1 MTTFKTRVARRPFL
15 AGLGSAAGAAALL
28 RPLIAEADGAMP
40 QRFLYV
46 HQPCGT
52 VSGLPGEGENASW
65 FWYPQSGT
73 GANYVPSPLLDLFRA
88 VKGSILPIDG
98 IDLGDVNQTTSGDK
112 GAQSMMF
119 MGTGYM
125 TVAIDGFPLDQQFD
139 PPQAKKITVPK
150 GTKTIDQL
158 LLDRI
163 PALTQALAGAMTGP
177 QFKSIQL
184 AGTVKS
190 MNGQGEACI
199 KVLSYAGNNQ
209 PLWPEGRSDVAFN
222 NIFGTAMMPGVDP
235 AVIARLRAQKMSVL
249 DSVIVDIQR
258 MQALLPAGQRPKLD
272 AQLTAIRALEA
283 RIGMTMPGA
292 LVKPM
297 LIPEPTTGRPG
308 ANADE
313 ARHEALITNML
324 EIIRCAFASDLTRVA
339 SITFADCYNPLRPL
353 YFCPNPG
360 FAIASSAGGI
370 QFGGKTNDLIEA
382 KAEMAAFYDRLLAQ
396 ALARMAQTPEGAG
409 SLLDN
414 VFGVFFTECRD
425 GDTHERRRIPLMLF
439 GGKFLKLQT
448 GQFFA
453 ASPNRYVNDVW
464 ASALTAWGVP
474 TTVFGDPVYGR
485 GVISGL
491 FG

>member
-1 MTTFKTRVARRPFL
+1 MTTFKTRFARRPFL

-28 RPLIAEADGAMP
+28 RPLIAEADGIVP

-52 VSGLPGEGENASW
+52 VSGLPGEGENANW

-98 IDLGDVNQTTSGDK
+98 IDLGDVNQMTLGDK

-125 TVAIDGFPLDQQFD
+125 AVAIDGFPIDQQFD
-139 PPQAKKITVPK
+139 APNAKKITVPK

-158 LLDRI
+158 LLDKI
-163 PALTQALAGAMTGP
+163 PALTQPLAGAMTGP
-177 QFKSIQL
+177 QYKSIQL
-184 AGTVKS
+184 CGTDKS
-190 MNGQGEACI
+190 MASQGEACD
-199 KVLSYAGNNQ
+199 KVLSYAGNNL
-209 PLWPEGRSDVAFN
+209 PLWGEGRSDVAFN

-258 MQALLPAGQRPKLD
+258 MQVLLPVSQRPKLD
-272 AQLTAIRALEA
+272 AQLAAIRSLEQ
-283 RIGMTMPGA
+283 RIGMTTPGF
-292 LVKPM
+292 VKPA
-297 LIPEPTTGRPG
+297 LIPEPTMGRTG
-308 ANADE
+308 ANASE
-313 ARHEALITNML
+313 VRHEALITNML

-339 SITFADCYNPLRPL
+339 SITFADCFNPLRPL
-353 YFCPNPG
+353 YFLPNPG
-360 FAIASSAGGI
+360 FTVSSSAGGI
-370 QFGGKTNDLIEA
+370 QFGGKTPELIEA
-382 KAEMAAFYDRLLAQ
+382 KGEMAAFYARLLAQ
-396 ALARMAQTPEGAG
+396 GLARMTQTPEGAG

-414 VFGVFFTECRD
+414 VFGTFFTECRD
-425 GDTHERRRIPLMLF
+425 GDNHERRRIPLMLF

-453 ASPNRYVNDVW
+453 ATPNAYVNDVW